1 MPNASGALW
10 GPARKK
16 WAPKIK
22 VLRKKASEDLTLEP
36 ANVHLILWVHLL
48 LGVDMFLSFPRSFS
62 IIQRFK
68 HCSMKEKTDTE
79 RFRSLLQTAL
89 FSLKMKVPHE
99 KI

>member
-79 RFRSLLQTAL
+79 RFRSLLQIAL
-89 FSLKMKVPHE
+89 FSLKMKGPHE